1 MHEVQLFS
9 LVIGAG
15 AVFVIFGV
23 IQFFCQSLEV
33 RPAKRQRI
41 RPKLSSRKLVGSI
54 NVPGVLVIGLGAR
67 SVGAGH
73 LCELHE

>member
-54 NVPGVLVIGLGAR
+54 NVPR
-67 SVGAGH
+67 RPRDRPRCTVGWSRAFV
-73 LCELHE
+73 